1 VPLGQFWKASV
12 PSSLK
17 NTLKAG
23 ASLVLGAVLSH
34 PAAAAAP
41 QDSPA
46 AIPGPA
52 GTTAPRGT
60 LEEVTVTANRRS
72 QNIQKVA
79 GAVTA
84 ISSKVLAR
92 RHVDSLEDIVNAAP
106 NAEGYVND
114 GRERPRYFIR
124 GIGNGNVAD
133 NAIGAVAIYNDEVYL
148 NNISMQGFPLFDTA
162 RVEILNGPQGT
173 LWGKN
178 ATAGAIQFVS
188 NAPNFIPSGYAQVD
202 LGDYGQRRGEAV
214 LNGPLL
220 GDKISGRLSVRY
232 ENSDSWSTDT
242 VTGKHS
248 GDFGDLALRGQVLG
262 HLNDDIDVL
271 LSANYRDLLSTRVP
285 FYFAAAPSANSPLI
299 TSDTLSTHNNVDD
312 RETLQSGGALAH
324 VTWRLDWATL
334 TSITAFDQAA
344 RKELF
349 DFDNTPVEYS
359 REFGYSRPTQES
371 QEFRLAS
378 SDRQRLSW
386 ITGLYYFHEYLADTL
401 ATGTLPP
408 GAPTKPAVL
417 GTPAFARTDFGQNT
431 HSVAAFANATY
442 TILPNF
448 KITGGAR
455 FTYDTMDIRL
465 NGLQGTGSSVVYNDV
480 ADWYNPAS
488 VSSPIKT
495 IASYGHSQSWSKFN
509 YEIEPQYQI
518 TPDDLLYARIATGY
532 RSGNFNSQ
540 VTPNPVAR
548 GSTPLQGPDV
558 VNPET
563 TMLYEV
569 GYKSSLLNDRLTF
582 ATDVFYM
589 DYKNIQVSYT
599 ATDPVTRAT
608 IVALANAAS
617 GRSYGEEFSFRAEP
631 LPDLTIDGNVGL
643 NLTGFTN
650 FTGPSYTPKLTGN
663 QFARAP
669 HQSANLSAD
678 YQFETGYGQASV
690 GTHWNY
696 TGHYFYLISNEVAEA
711 LQQNGEFLGD
721 VHASFRPAGTQLEFG
736 GSVSNVTGVRYKI
749 QVLPYSGTTHTYSYA
764 YGAPEMFLLS
774 ARIHF

>member
-1 VPLGQFWKASV
+1 VPI
-12 PSSLK
+12 SLK
-17 NTLKAG
+17 TTLKAG
-23 ASLVLGAVLSH
+23 ASVVLGAVLSH
-34 PAAAAAP
+34 PATAAPP

-46 AIPGPA
+46 VVAGPA
-52 GTTAPRGT
+52 GTTVPSSG

-92 RHVDSLEDIVNAAP
+92 RHVDSIEDIVNAAP
-106 NAEGYVND
+106 NAEGYSND
-114 GRERPRYFIR
+114 GRERPRYYIR

-148 NNISMQGFPLFDTA
+148 NNISIQGFPLFDTA
-162 RVEILNGPQGT
+162 RVEVLSGPQGT

-188 NAPNFIPSGYAQVD
+188 NAPNFTPSGYAQVD

-220 GDKISGRLSVRY
+220 GDQLAGRLSVRY
-232 ENSDSWSTDT
+232 ENSDGWSTDT

-248 GDFGDLALRGQVLG
+248 GDFGDLALRGQVLD
-262 HLNDDIDVL
+262 HLTDDIDVL

-285 FYFAAAPSANSPLI
+285 YYFAVAPSANAPLI
-299 TSDTLSTHNNVDD
+299 TSGTLSTHNNVDD

-324 VTWRLDWATL
+324 VTWRLDGATL

-344 RKELF
+344 RKEYY
-349 DFDNTPVEYS
+349 DGDNTPAEYS
-359 REFGYSRPTQES
+359 QVFGYTRPTQES
-371 QEFRLAS
+371 QELRLAS
-378 SDRQRLSW
+378 ADQQRLSW
-386 ITGLYYFHEYLADTL
+386 LTGLYYFHEYLADTL

-408 GAPTKPAVL
+408 GARTKPAVL
-417 GTPAFARTDFGQNT
+417 GTPAYARTDFGQNT
-431 HSVAAFANATY
+431 QSAAAFANATY
-442 TILPNF
+442 TVLPNV
-448 KITGGAR
+448 KITGGVR
-455 FTYDTMDIRL
+455 FTYDTIGIHLD
-465 NGLQGTGSSVVYNDV
+465 GLQGTGSSVVFNDV
-480 ADWYNPAS
+480 GDWYDASS

-495 IASYGHSQSWSKFN
+495 ISSYRHSQSWSKFN

-532 RSGNFNSQ
+532 RAGNFNSQ
-540 VTPNPVAR
+540 VTANPVAR
-548 GSTPLQGPDV
+548 GSAPLQGPDI

-563 TMLYEV
+563 TTLYEV
-569 GYKSSLLNDRLTF
+569 GYKSSLLNDRLTL

-599 ATDPVTRAT
+599 ATDPATRAT
-608 IVALANAAS
+608 IIALANAAS

-631 LPDLTIDGNVGL
+631 VPDLTIDGNVGL

-650 FTGPSYTPKLTGN
+650 FTGPSYTPTLTGN

-669 HQSANLSAD
+669 HQTANLSAD

-696 TGHYFYLISNEVAEA
+696 TGHYFYLISNEIAEA

-721 VHASFRPAGTQLEFG
+721 VHASFQPTGTRLEFS
-736 GSVSNVTGVRYKI
+736 GSVSNLTGVRYKI
-749 QVLPYSGTTHTYSYA
+749 QVLPYSATTHTYSYA

-774 ARIHF
+774 AKIRFF